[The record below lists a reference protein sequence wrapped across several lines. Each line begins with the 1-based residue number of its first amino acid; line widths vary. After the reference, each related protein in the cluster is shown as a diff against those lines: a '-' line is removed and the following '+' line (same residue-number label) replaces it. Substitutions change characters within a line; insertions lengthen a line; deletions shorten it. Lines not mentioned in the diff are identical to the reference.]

1 MNWEVLTMRS
11 ATSYFK
17 TLVRS
22 DLRHYWPICFG
33 YTFIWVIMLPVM
45 IVRDLAGMD
54 RQYIFQMAAEKLQQ
68 YYIPAIVMA
77 VCFGVITAMA
87 CFSYMMNN
95 RSVGLLHSL
104 PAKRGTHFLAHFT
117 SGMGMLLCGNVVTF
131 LLALLAEIS
140 VLGSVDTLC
149 LRYTLWWFV
158 ITTAL
163 DFIFFTVGIFCAMFT
178 GWLLAVPV
186 LYVGLNFAAAVIY
199 LLLDGLAMIFY
210 VGYDGSGMTPF
221 VTWLTPIANLAEL
234 CNKTYAY
241 NDFEQ
246 ARINGEPNLF
256 FRAVLIYTVVAL
268 VLLGISYILYQLR
281 HSEAAGDSVA
291 FKWAKPIFRYV
302 IALVGGLALGLGLY
316 MLIWESAYNGIALL
330 FCLLLM
336 TVLCYFVA
344 EMLIC
349 KSLRVFKQGWKGL
362 VVSCAVIVL
371 LFIGMG
377 VDLFGV
383 ESYVPEASQVQYVD
397 ISICGNDSANAN
409 HCMDKETI
417 LAAIDAHEAALWQ
430 GRGGSEDGVTLD
442 LTYTLKSGKQVR
454 RSYWTVLEKNS
465 DLYKALNVLGNTD
478 SVRRSTLLR
487 EARNWKADGIRGGY
501 ISLGDQYGQ
510 MSAEQARELFK
521 TFLTDVDADIY
532 QWDVGVNREYE
543 YCGIEFEGGAYEW
556 NTESYASFY
565 LDQIPVS
572 FTNTLKMIHS
582 MQFENDQ
589 VIIK

>member
-1 MNWEVLTMRS
+1 MRS

-45 IVRDLAGMD
+45 IVRDLAGME
-54 RQYIFQMAAEKLQQ
+54 RQYIFQMAIDKLQQ

-77 VCFGVITAMA
+77 VCFGIITAMA

-163 DFIFFTVGIFCAMFT
+163 DLIFFTVGIFCAMFT

-210 VGYDGSGMTPF
+210 VGYNGSAMTPF
-221 VTWLTPIANLAEL
+221 VTWLTPIANLAER
-234 CNKTYAY
+234 CNKTFHY

-256 FRAVLIYTVVAL
+256 FRAVLIYTIVAL
-268 VLLGISYILYQLR
+268 VLLGISYLLYQLR

-291 FKWAKPIFRYV
+291 FKWAKPVFRYV

-330 FCLLLM
+330 FCLLMM

-344 EMLIC
+344 EMLIR

-362 VVSCAVIVL
+362 VASCAVIVL
-371 LFIGMG
+371 LFVGMG
-377 VDLFGV
+377 IDLFGV
-383 ESYVPEASQVQYVD
+383 ESYVPEASQVLYVD
-397 ISICGNDSANAN
+397 GAISGDNCADIS
-409 HCMDKETI
+409 HCMDEETI
-417 LAAIDAHEAALWQ
+417 TAAINAHKAALAQ
-430 GRGGSEDGVTLD
+430 GRGGSENGVILS
-442 LTYTLKSGKQVR
+442 LTYTLKNGKQVN
-454 RSYWTVLEKNS
+454 RSYWTGLEKDS
-465 DLYKALNVLGNTD
+465 ELHKALNVLGSTE
-478 SVRRSTLLR
+478 SVQRYTLLR
-487 EARNWKADGIRGGY
+487 DGAEWSVEDIRGGY
-501 ISLGDQYGQ
+501 AYNNTGNCQLT
-510 MSAEQARELFK
+510 AERARAIFEALQRDVAA
-521 TFLTDVDADIY
+521 TDTSSWDAAEETAYSDY
-532 QWDVGVNREYE
+532 
-543 YCGIEFEGGAYEW
+543 GIEFESVKGSFFYVDRIPDYC
-556 NTESYASFY
+556 TE
-565 LDQIPVS
+565 
-572 FTNTLKMIHS
+572 TLKIMETLPFS
-582 MQFENDQ
+582 GDE
-589 VIIK
+589 IIVYDK